1 MLRFSSF
8 ALLAAFLVLSGCRS
22 TVQDAYF
29 NTLERLG
36 KDKRELLGQR
46 VEAARDSQEDAKEEF
61 QSALEQFQALTGY
74 DGGDLQETYERLN
87 DAYERSQDRAET
99 VSERVEAVDD
109 VAQALF
115 REWEAELDEYSDAG
129 LRRRSEGQLRDARSR
144 YGELFRAMGRA
155 ESSMQPVLGVLGDQ
169 VLYLKHNLNARAVA
183 ALDDEVARLETDVAA
198 LIRDMERSI
207 DEANA
212 FIREMDLG

>member
-1 MLRFSSF
+1 MLRRSLLPLLT
-8 ALLAAFLVLSGCRS
+8 ALVVLSGCRS

-29 NTLERLG
+29 DTLERLG

-46 VEAARDSQEDAKEEF
+46 VEAARDSQEEAKEEF
-61 QSALEQFQALTGY
+61 RDALEQFQALTGY
-74 DGGDLQETYERLN
+74 DGGDLQDTYERL
-87 DAYERSQDRAET
+87 DGAYQRSQDRAEE
-99 VSERVEAVDD
+99 VSDRVQNVDD

-115 REWEAELDEYSDAG
+115 REWEEELEQYSDAG
-129 LRRRSEGQLRDARSR
+129 LRRRSESQLRDARSR
-144 YGELFRAMGRA
+144 YGELFRAMQRA
-155 ESSMQPVLGVLGDQ
+155 EGSMEPVLSVLGDQ

-183 ALDDEVARLETDVAA
+183 ALDQEVARLETDVAA

>member
-1 MLRFSSF
+1 MRPSLLV
-8 ALLAAFLVLSGCRS
+8 LLAALLVLPGCRS

-29 NTLERLG
+29 NTLERFG

-46 VEAARDSQEDAKEEF
+46 VEAARDSQEEAKEEF

-74 DGGDLQETYERLN
+74 DGGDLQDTYERLT
-87 DAYERSQDRAET
+87 DAYEQSQERAED
-99 VSERVEAVDD
+99 VSDRVQAVDD

-115 REWEAELDEYSDAG
+115 REWEAELGDYTDAG
-129 LRRRSEGQLRDARSR
+129 LRRRSEGQLRTARAR
-144 YGELFRAMGRA
+144 YGELYQAMQRA
-155 ESSMQPVLGVLGDQ
+155 EGSMQPVLGVLGDQ

-183 ALDDEVARLETDVAA
+183 ALDSEVARLETDVAA